1 MMSLHYDV
9 DEEKDIDSQ
18 AGPLSVWS
26 LHALPMS
33 LWVSP
38 HNPWICM
45 LGELVC
51 LNCVSLSVSGKVGS
65 CLSPRAAGTGYSHL
79 RP

>member
-33 LWVSP
+33 LWVFPP
-38 HNPWICM
+38 HSMDVHVRRI
-45 LGELVC
+45 G
-51 LNCVSLSVSGKVGS
+51 VSKLCQSECEWKGGFVPRTPS
-65 CLSPRAAGTGYSHL
+65 CRDRLQP
-79 RP
+79 P